1 MHLDIHSHFL
11 NPDFVKHLVG
21 RSAMPRTV
29 LEGGEYFIDC
39 APALRMGA
47 GPRIIEMDTK
57 LKDLEIMDV
66 DLSVLSHGVPGP
78 EVLGASEADYWAS
91 RINDYLAGLI
101 QAYPNK
107 FLGWGTIGFGDPNR
121 SVAEVDR
128 CINELGFKG
137 VQLYANIGG
146 RVVDDPEF
154 WPVYRRVAELGVSLN
169 LHPTIPLNMNGMDS
183 RSLISGL
190 GFMYDTSLATMRLF
204 DSGIFD
210 EIPTL
215 KFILP
220 HVGGI
225 LPYIRGRVERQR
237 VGAAKTVAEYF
248 DMIYFDTVSYNFESL
263 NLCYQWIGPQRLLYG
278 TDHPFT
284 EPTRFIADMVER
296 LECTP
301 EELEMVF
308 HKNAEQLLKIS
319 G

>member
-1 MHLDIHSHFL
+1 MHLDVHSHFL
-11 NPDFVKHLVG
+11 SPDFVKHLVG
-21 RSAMPRTV
+21 RGNMPRAV
-29 LEGGEYFIDC
+29 QEGGEYFIDC

-47 GPRIIEMDTK
+47 GPRIVEMDAK
-57 LKDLEIMDV
+57 LKDLEVMDV
-66 DLSVLSHGVPGP
+66 DLSVLSHGIPGP
-78 EVLGASEADYWAS
+78 EVLDADEADYWAS
-91 RINDYLAGLI
+91 RINDHLAGLI
-101 QAYPNK
+101 EAYPGK
-107 FLGWGTIGFGDPNR
+107 FLGWGTIGFGDPHR

-146 RVVDDPEF
+146 RVVDSPEF
-154 WPVYRRVAELGVSLN
+154 WPVYRRVAELGVPLN

-210 EIPTL
+210 ELPTL

-220 HVGGI
+220 HAGGV

-237 VGAAKTVAEYF
+237 TGSPKTAAEYF
-248 DMIYFDTVSYNFESL
+248 EMIYFDTVSYNFESL
-263 NLCYQWIGPQRLLYG
+263 ELCYKWIGPERLLYG

-284 EPTRFIADMVER
+284 EPTRFIADFVER

-308 HKNAEQLLKIS
+308 HGNAERLL
-319 G
+319 GMA